1 MGFDKLSEALM
12 RFFVNRTD
20 CFCFQKYDGS
30 FLKVD
35 QPLTV
40 DFIQQHLVG
49 QQTVGAYQLGLDNN
63 VKWLCLD
70 LDPEKLTDP
79 EQAAKKI
86 INVCFEKR
94 KEADGVERPRIWPH
108 SLLLEA
114 SRYPDP
120 SYHVWILFNTPTHAK
135 VARWLGFRILELAGL
150 SPKDVEVFPKQSELT
165 PERPY
170 GNFVKLPL
178 GKHQAA
184 GKWSRFLDT
193 ETFEPLPNEILL
205 DCFGTAFSEADTAK
219 IMAFPE
225 KSAVQIPL
233 KLADFLAPLPSEEEQ
248 RAAEFLAKYW
258 VKGRRNR
265 LEMAFLG
272 YCLKKGVAYESA
284 RRIIERVCDLTNDE
298 EKAARLRLVDYHY
311 KNRRGLGGQLA
322 GVSLIHEIVK
332 EALP

>member
-12 RFFVNRTD
+12 RFFVNRID
-20 CFCFQKYDGS
+20 CFCIQKRDGG
-30 FLKVD
+30 FVKVD

-40 DFIQQHLVG
+40 EFLDQHLAG
-49 QQTVGAYQLGLDNN
+49 QRTIGAYQLGLDNT
-63 VKWLCLD
+63 VKWLCFD
-70 LDPEKLTDP
+70 LDPEKLTDL

-114 SRYPDP
+114 SRHPDP
-120 SYHVWILFNTPTHAK
+120 SYHVWILFNVPTHAK
-135 VARWLGFRILELAGL
+135 VAHWLGFRILELASL
-150 SPKDVEVFPKQSELT
+150 SPKDVEVFPKQTTLT

-178 GKHQAA
+178 GKHQVA
-184 GKWSRFLDT
+184 GKWSRLLDP
-193 ETFEPLPNEILL
+193 ETFQPILSEALL
-205 DCFGTAFSEADTAK
+205 DCFGIAFSEADIAK

-225 KSAVQIPL
+225 KDSVQIPL
-233 KLADFLAPLPSEEEQ
+233 KLSDFLTPLPSEEEQ

-272 YCLKKGVAYESA
+272 YCLKRGISYESTK
-284 RRIIERVCDLTNDE
+284 RIIE
-298 EKAARLRLVDYHY
+298 KFA
-311 KNRRGLGGQLA
+311 
-322 GVSLIHEIVK
+322 I
-332 EALP
+332 

>member
-1 MGFDKLSEALM
+1 M
-12 RFFVNRTD
+12 RFFVSRVD
-20 CFCFQKYDGS
+20 CFCFQKRDGS
-30 FLKVD
+30 FVKVD
-35 QPLTV
+35 LPLTL
-40 DFIQQHLVG
+40 DFVKQHLAG
-49 QQTVGAYQLGLDNN
+49 QRTIGAYQLGLDNT
-63 VKWLCLD
+63 VKWVCFD

-79 EQAAKKI
+79 EQAVRKI

-94 KEADGVERPRIWPH
+94 KGADGVERPRIWLH

-120 SYHVWILFNTPTHAK
+120 SFHVWILFNTPTHAK
-135 VARWLGFRILELAGL
+135 VARWLAFRILELAGL
-150 SPKDVEVFPKQSELT
+150 SPREVEVFPKQSELT

-184 GKWSRFLDT
+184 GKWSRFLNP
-193 ETFEPLPNEILL
+193 ETFEPLPNETLL
-205 DCFGTAFSEADTAK
+205 DCFGIAFSEADTAK

-225 KSAVQIPL
+225 KSSIQVPL

-248 RAAEFLAKYW
+248 RIAEFLAKYW

-272 YCLKKGVAYESA
+272 YCIKRGVSYESA
-284 RRIIERVCDLTNDE
+284 KRIIEKVCDLTSDE
-298 EKAARLRLVDYHY
+298 ERAARLRLVDYHY

-322 GVSLIHEIVK
+322 GVSLIREVVK
-332 EALP
+332 EALS